1 MIIIKTEKEFEKI
14 KDAGT
19 RLGELFDYLI
29 PYIKPGISTYE
40 IDKLAEKHIRASGAI
55 QACLGYEGFPF
66 TICASVNEC
75 LVHGFPSKNKILKN
89 GDIISVDVVNCYNGW
104 MSDAC
109 RTYAVGEISSRHQE
123 LIDTAEEC
131 FYAGFAMAKPGNRI
145 GDISH
150 AIEQVARKHGFAL
163 TEIYGGHGIGRDMH
177 EDPMILNVGRAG
189 YGQIIRPGMAI
200 CIEPM
205 LLEGSA
211 KTKRLPDGW
220 GEVSIDKGYT
230 AHYENTV
237 LVTKDGPVIATVDSN
252 VRRHL
257 KGEM

>member
-55 QACLGYEGFPF
+55 PACLGYEGFPF

-131 FYAGFAMAKPGNRI
+131 MRYRLVRVFSLMR
-145 GDISH
+145 
-150 AIEQVARKHGFAL
+150 
-163 TEIYGGHGIGRDMH
+163 YGPH
-177 EDPMILNVGRAG
+177 
-189 YGQIIRPGMAI
+189 
-200 CIEPM
+200 
-205 LLEGSA
+205 
-211 KTKRLPDGW
+211 
-220 GEVSIDKGYT
+220 
-230 AHYENTV
+230 
-237 LVTKDGPVIATVDSN
+237 
-252 VRRHL
+252 
-257 KGEM
+257 